1 MSHLPPTIDPPGFVD
16 AHGLLK
22 AVWPDEN
29 SRPSLRWLREMQAR
43 RALPFIRI
51 GRRIYFE
58 PERVRAA
65 LRKFEVKPAI
75 FA

>member
-1 MSHLPPTIDPPGFVD
+1 MEPPGLLD
-16 AHGLLK
+16 APGLLK
-22 AVWPDEN
+22 AVWPDEG

-43 RALPFIRI
+43 RVLPFIRV

-65 LRKFEVKPAI
+65 LRKFEVKPTV